1 MWYLQVKGE
10 TLMDQKKEVETIIS
24 RVSKREGVSLSEGRN
39 MVHKY
44 VCGGGCGWYRT
55 RSKEA
60 GFNRSDLTAE
70 QKTIIEEIVREV
82 MKDLSAEE
90 ANWRIHEVLC
100 PGHPRPR
107 PK

>member
-1 MWYLQVKGE
+1 
-10 TLMDQKKEVETIIS
+10 MDQKKEVETIIS
-24 RVSKREGVSLSEGRN
+24 RVSKREGVSLSKSRT

-44 VCGGGCGWYRT
+44 VCGGGCGWYQT

-70 QKTIIEEIVREV
+70 QKTIIEEVVREV

-90 ANWRIHEVLC
+90 ANWRIHDVLC